1 MPPSILR
8 TRRCIAWRSFREF
21 WLSLIPNV
29 HAVKMNGLAHLGERC
44 GALLF
49 GVEQDGDFAVLLDG
63 DGEVGSAVA
72 GDEVAGGDAK
82 AALIFYGVCFGDG
95 GAEGAV
101 SFTVEKVRV
110 IDAGGTGY
118 IQLAV
123 QIEIGHRAGF
133 RSGRALASAGWVD
146 RRLAEGAVAL
156 IEQDHHARVI
166 VSDDQVLVPIVSQVG
181 DLDINRPTTVPR
193 AVDDR
198 PEEVALAVVQQNS
211 D

>member
-49 GVEQDGDFAVLLDG
+49 GVEQDGDFAILLDG
-63 DGEVGSAVA
+63 DGEVGSVVA
-72 GDEVAGGDAK
+72 GDEVAGGDAVS
-82 AALIFYGVCFGDG
+82 ALVFYGVRYGDG

-101 SFTVEKVRV
+101 SFAVEKVRV

-118 IQLAV
+118 IQFTV
-123 QIEIGHRAGF
+123 QIEISHRAGL
-133 RSGRALASAGWVD
+133 RSGRALASAWRVD

-156 IEQDHHARVI
+156 IEQDDHARRE
-166 VSDDQVLVPIVSQVG
+166 VSDDQVVPHVVAQVG
-181 DLDINRPTTVPR
+181 NLHIDHLTASGVVGHRLEEFPR
-193 AVDDR
+193 AVIQED
-198 PEEVALAVVQQNS
+198 S
-211 D
+211 H